1 MPSLLCFYLPLSS
14 SPPPFNSYENKTTRE
29 LRKSSAASKETSL
42 GKHSLWTMFGSLKFL
57 IRHLGTG
64 PCIYLGEGQKKRKPN
79 MLWGDFL
86 IVAVI
91 SGEFIFLVP
100 GPRVFLNHYGMWFP
114 AMDERLLRRNT
125 PVCSK
130 IKKNT
135 CYLFLLSLL
144 DDWGGGQFVPRG
156 WARGNFQVSVCQRP
170 SCTHTKSCVHPQP
183 TCQRWTRGDEG
194 TLSGDPLSA
203 AAPLAEPQ
211 TPRMMLLH
219 GNSLPKGCGARKE
232 SAQEKAPSP

>member
-1 MPSLLCFYLPLSS
+1 M
-14 SPPPFNSYENKTTRE
+14 
-29 LRKSSAASKETSL
+29 
-42 GKHSLWTMFGSLKFL
+42 
-57 IRHLGTG
+57 
-64 PCIYLGEGQKKRKPN
+64 Q
-79 MLWGDFL
+79 WGDFL

-114 AMDERLLRRNT
+114 ATDERLLRRNT

-144 DDWGGGQFVPRG
+144 GDCGGGQFVPRG

-170 SCTHTKSCVHPQP
+170 SCRHTKSCAHPQP
-183 TCQRWTRGDEG
+183 TCQRWARGNEG

-232 SAQEKAPSP
+232 SAQEKAPSA